1 VLLRATHEHKE
12 LMNKRLLSIILVV
25 FIDLLGFS
33 LILPLLPY
41 YAEKYGATQF
51 VTGLLVASYAV
62 MQLIGAPLLGRLS
75 DRYGRR
81 PVLLASVFGTFI
93 GFLLL
98 GFADNIGTVLSNAF
112 DPQAANIFV
121 LGILFLSRMVD
132 GLTGGNLS
140 VAQAYISDVTD
151 EQNRSKGLGMI
162 GAAFGMGFIIGPATG
177 GILSQWGYA
186 VPGFVAAALSFI
198 NLSLIYFW
206 LPESLTEEKRAE
218 MPEKKPAITLSALT
232 QALTRPFTGAI
243 LTTRFF
249 YGLAFAIFQTLFALY
264 ALQKFNFQARDTG
277 FILTYVGV
285 LSVFV
290 QGFLIGRLTKRY
302 REDVLILIGCVMMT
316 VSLIGWALTPS
327 VFWLLVVLAP
337 TAISGG
343 ILNTLLSSTLTKAVQ
358 PQEIGGILGLGSAI
372 ESATRIFAPIIGGY
386 LLQAFGTWSPGVFGG
401 VMMLGITIFIY
412 FTIYNHPIANEIR
425 AKSIQQAAPVPNGD

>member
-1 VLLRATHEHKE
+1 
-12 LMNKRLLSIILVV
+12 MNKRLLSIILVV
-25 FIDLLGFS
+25 FVDLLGFS

-51 VTGLLVASYAV
+51 VTGLLVASYAA

-75 DRYGRR
+75 DRFGRR
-81 PVLLASVFGTFI
+81 PILLASVFGTFL

-98 GFADNIGTVLSNAF
+98 GFADNIGSALAGIFN
-112 DPQAANIFV
+112 PQAANIFV

-151 EQNRSKGLGMI
+151 AQNRSKGLGMI
-162 GAAFGMGFIIGPATG
+162 GAAFGLGFIIGPATG
-177 GILSQWGYA
+177 GLLSQWGIA
-186 VPGFVAAALSFI
+186 VPGFVAAALSFS
-198 NLSLIYFW
+198 NLMLIYFW

-218 MPEKKPAITLSALT
+218 MSEKKPAVTLSALFK
-232 QALTRPFTGAI
+232 ALARPFTGAL

-249 YGLAFAIFQTLFALY
+249 FGLAFAIFQTMFSLY
-264 ALQKFNFQARDTG
+264 ALQKFNLQARDTG

-290 QGFLIGRLTKRY
+290 QGFLMGQLTKRY
-302 REDVLILIGCVMMT
+302 REDALILVGGGLMML
-316 VSLIGWALTPS
+316 SLVGWALTPN
-327 VFWLLVVLAP
+327 VFWLLVVLTP

-343 ILNTLLSSTLTKAVQ
+343 VLNTLLSSTLTKAVQ
-358 PQEIGGILGLGSAI
+358 PQEVGGILGLGAAV
-372 ESATRIFAPIIGGY
+372 ESTTRIIAPILGGY
-386 LLQAFGTWSPGVFGG
+386 LLQSFGTWSPGAFGAVLMFGVTVF
-401 VMMLGITIFIY
+401 IFFNI
-412 FTIYNHPIANEIR
+412 FNHPIAAEIR
-425 AKSIQQAAPVPNGD
+425 VRSAQPIPAPNGD

>member
-1 VLLRATHEHKE
+1 
-12 LMNKRLLSIILVV
+12 MNKRLLSIILVV

-51 VTGLLVASYAV
+51 VAGLLVASYAV

-98 GFADNIGTVLSNAF
+98 GFADNIGTALANAF
-112 DPQAANIFV
+112 NPQAANIFV
-121 LGILFLSRMVD
+121 LGILFVSRMVD

-151 EQNRSKGLGMI
+151 AQNRSKGLGMI

-177 GILSQWGYA
+177 GILSQYGYA
-186 VPGFVAAALSFI
+186 IPGFVAAALSFV

-218 MPEKKPAITLSALT
+218 MPEKKPAVTLSALGK
-232 QALTRPFTGAI
+232 ALTRPFTGAL

-249 YGLAFAIFQTLFALY
+249 FGLAFAIFQTVFSLY
-264 ALQKFNFQARDTG
+264 ALQKFDLQARDTG

-285 LSVFV
+285 LAVVV
-290 QGFLIGRLTKRY
+290 QGFLIGRLTKAF
-302 REDVLILIGCVMMT
+302 REDVLIFVSGILMT
-316 VSLIGWALTPS
+316 ISLIGWALTPS
-327 VFWLLVVLAP
+327 VFWLLVVLTP

-343 ILNTLLSSTLTKAVQ
+343 LLNTLLSSTLTKAVQ
-358 PQEIGGILGLGSAI
+358 PQEIGGILGLGAAI
-372 ESATRIFAPIIGGY
+372 ESTTRIFAPILGGY
-386 LLQAFGTWSPGVFGG
+386 LLQTFGTWSPGAFGG
-401 VMMLGITIFIY
+401 ILMIGITIFI
-412 FTIYNHPIANEIR
+412 FFNIYNHPIAAEIR
-425 AKSIQQAAPVPNGD
+425 ARSVQKPAPAPNGD